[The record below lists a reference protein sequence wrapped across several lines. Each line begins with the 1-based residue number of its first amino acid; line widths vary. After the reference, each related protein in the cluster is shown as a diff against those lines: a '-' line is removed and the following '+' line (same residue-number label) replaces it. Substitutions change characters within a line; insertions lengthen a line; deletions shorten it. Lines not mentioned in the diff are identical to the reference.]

1 MEAYQGSG
9 TGPVAEEGPSWPL
22 DPLATWAAITSPPA
36 WLISPDLR
44 LTEARGGTCCTW
56 PRAMLAS
63 PDWQASQ
70 CPPSLV
76 ICRPMAA
83 YWPPA
88 KQLICFNVS
97 PLQSTPLIFFFSF
110 SNWSLSNSIPKL
122 KEQSTRLAH
131 VRQARLSSLK
141 RELTAVP
148 IGRKTI

>member
-1 MEAYQGSG
+1 MEAYRGSG

-22 DPLATWAAITSPPA
+22 DPLATWAAIMSPPA
-36 WLISPDLR
+36 WLISADLR
-44 LTEARGGTCCTW
+44 LTEAPGGTFCTW

-76 ICRPMAA
+76 ICRPRAA

-88 KQLICFNVS
+88 KQLIHFNMS
-97 PLQSTPLIFFFSF
+97 PLQSRPLIFFFF

-131 VRQARLSSLK
+131 VGQARLSSLEW
-141 RELTAVP
+141 ELTAVP
-148 IGRKTI
+148 TGRKTI